1 MQSVDVAI
9 VGGGMVGLAVAC
21 GLQGSGLRVAVLE
34 KAEPRPLAADAPP
47 ALRVSAINAA
57 SEKLL
62 TKLDVWREIVA
73 QRASCYHGME
83 VWDKDSFGHISFD
96 DQSMGF
102 SHLGYIIEN
111 AVVHHALWQKAQRC
125 ADVTL
130 LAPAELQ
137 QVAWGENEAF
147 LSLQDG
153 SMLTAR
159 LVIGADG
166 ANSWL
171 RNKADIPL
179 TFWDYHHHALVA
191 TIRTAEPHQAVA
203 RQAFHGD
210 GILAFLPLSD
220 PHLCSIVWSLSPG
233 EAQRMQ
239 QADETTFNQA
249 LNIAFDNRLGL
260 CQLAS
265 EREVFPLTGRYA
277 RQFAAHRLALV
288 GDAAHT
294 IHPLAG
300 QGVNL
305 GFMDAAEL
313 IDELE
318 APARPGQRYRPASLS
333 APLRAQPQAQ
343 RGADAGGHAG
353 LPRNVLRES
362 SGEETSSRCGTQTGR
377 YAAGRETAADSPG
390 DGPQRSACLV
400 TLTASHFF
408 HPAWAPGF
416 PPHLKYSNFT
426 SFSH

>member
-34 KAEPRPLAADAPP
+34 QRVPEPLAVDALPQ
-47 ALRVSAINAA
+47 LRVSAINAA

-62 TKLDVWREIVA
+62 TRLGVWQDILAR
-73 QRASCYHGME
+73 RASCYHGME

-96 DQSMGF
+96 DQSMGY
-102 SHLGYIIEN
+102 SHLGHIVEN
-111 AVVHHALWQKAQRC
+111 SVIHYALWNKAQQSS
-125 ADVTL
+125 DITL
-130 LAPAELQ
+130 LAPTELQ
-137 QVAWGENEAF
+137 QVAWGENETF
-147 LSLQDG
+147 LTLKDC

-179 TFWDYHHHALVA
+179 TFWDYQHHALVA
-191 TIRTAEPHQAVA
+191 TIRTEEPHDAVA
-203 RQAFHGD
+203 RQVFHGE

-220 PHLCSIVWSLSPG
+220 PHLCSIVWSLSPE

-239 QADETTFNQA
+239 QASEDEFNRA

-260 CQLAS
+260 CKVESARQ
-265 EREVFPLTGRYA
+265 VFPLTGRYA

-313 IDELE
+313 IAELKRLHRQGKDIGQYIYLRRYE
-318 APARPGQRYRPASLS
+318 RSRKHSAALMLASMQGFRDLFSGANPAKKLLRDIGLKLADTLPGVKPQLIRQAMGLNDLS
-333 APLRAQPQAQ
+333 EWLR
-343 RGADAGGHAG
+343 
-353 LPRNVLRES
+353 
-362 SGEETSSRCGTQTGR
+362 
-377 YAAGRETAADSPG
+377 
-390 DGPQRSACLV
+390 
-400 TLTASHFF
+400 
-408 HPAWAPGF
+408 
-416 PPHLKYSNFT
+416 
-426 SFSH
+426 

>member
-34 KAEPRPLAADAPP
+34 QRVPEPLVADAPP
-47 ALRVSAINAA
+47 QLRVSAINAA

-62 TKLDVWREIVA
+62 TRLGVWQDILSR
-73 QRASCYHGME
+73 RASCYHGME

-96 DQSMGF
+96 DQSMGY
-102 SHLGYIIEN
+102 SHLGHIVEN
-111 AVVHHALWQKAQRC
+111 SVIHYALWNKAQQSS
-125 ADVTL
+125 DITL

-137 QVAWGENEAF
+137 QVAWGENETF
-147 LSLQDG
+147 LTLKDG

-179 TFWDYHHHALVA
+179 TFWDYQHHALVA
-191 TIRTAEPHQAVA
+191 TIRTEEPHDAVA
-203 RQAFHGD
+203 RQVFHGE

-220 PHLCSIVWSLSPG
+220 PHLCSIVWSLSPE

-239 QADETTFNQA
+239 QASEDEFNRA

-260 CQLAS
+260 CKVESARQ
-265 EREVFPLTGRYA
+265 VFPLTGRYA
-277 RQFAAHRLALV
+277 RQFAAHRLALL

-313 IDELE
+313 IAELKRLHRQGKDIGQYIYLRRYE
-318 APARPGQRYRPASLS
+318 RSRKHSAALMLAGMQGFRDLFSGTNPVKKLLRDIGLKLADTLPGVKPQLIRQAMGLNDLPEW
-333 APLRAQPQAQ
+333 LR
-343 RGADAGGHAG
+343 
-353 LPRNVLRES
+353 
-362 SGEETSSRCGTQTGR
+362 
-377 YAAGRETAADSPG
+377 
-390 DGPQRSACLV
+390 
-400 TLTASHFF
+400 
-408 HPAWAPGF
+408 
-416 PPHLKYSNFT
+416 
-426 SFSH
+426 

>member
-34 KAEPRPLAADAPP
+34 QHVLQPLAADAPP
-47 ALRVSAINAA
+47 QLRVSAINAA

-62 TKLDVWREIVA
+62 TRLGVWSDIVA
-73 QRASCYHGME
+73 SRACCYHGME
-83 VWDKDSFGHISFD
+83 VWDKDSFGRIEFD
-96 DQSMGF
+96 DQSMGY
-102 SHLGYIIEN
+102 SHLGHIVEN
-111 AVVHHALWQKAQRC
+111 SVVHYALWQKAQQS
-125 ADVTL
+125 ADITL
-130 LAPAELQ
+130 MAPAELQ

-147 LSLQDG
+147 LTLKDG

-179 TFWDYHHHALVA
+179 TFWDYRHHALVA
-191 TIRTAEPHQAVA
+191 TIRTEDAHGAVA
-203 RQAFHGD
+203 RQAFHGE

-220 PHLCSIVWSLSPG
+220 PHLCSIVWSLSPQ
-233 EAQRMQ
+233 EAERMQ
-239 QADETTFNQA
+239 QASVDEFNQA
-249 LNIAFDNRLGL
+249 LNIAFNNRLGL
-260 CQLAS
+260 CRVES
-265 EREVFPLTGRYA
+265 ERQVFPLTGRYA

-313 IDELE
+313 IDELKRLQRQGKDIGQYLYLRRYE
-318 APARPGQRYRPASLS
+318 RSRKHSAAMMLAGMQGFRELFAGANPAKKLLRDIGLKLADTLPGVKPQLIRQAMGLNDLPEW
-333 APLRAQPQAQ
+333 LR
-343 RGADAGGHAG
+343 
-353 LPRNVLRES
+353 
-362 SGEETSSRCGTQTGR
+362 
-377 YAAGRETAADSPG
+377 
-390 DGPQRSACLV
+390 
-400 TLTASHFF
+400 
-408 HPAWAPGF
+408 
-416 PPHLKYSNFT
+416 
-426 SFSH
+426 

>member
-34 KAEPRPLAADAPP
+34 QRVPEPLAADAPP
-47 ALRVSAINAA
+47 QLRVSAINAA

-62 TKLDVWREIVA
+62 TRLGVWQDILSR
-73 QRASCYHGME
+73 RASCYHGME

-96 DQSMGF
+96 DQSMGY
-102 SHLGYIIEN
+102 SHLGHIVEN
-111 AVVHHALWQKAQRC
+111 SVIHYALWNKAQQSS
-125 ADVTL
+125 DISL

-137 QVAWGENEAF
+137 QVAWGENETF
-147 LSLQDG
+147 LTLKDG

-179 TFWDYHHHALVA
+179 TFWDYQHHALVA
-191 TIRTAEPHQAVA
+191 TIRTEEPHDAVA
-203 RQAFHGD
+203 RQVFHGE

-220 PHLCSIVWSLSPG
+220 PHLCSIVWSLFPE

-239 QADETTFNQA
+239 QAGEDEFNRE

-260 CQLAS
+260 CKVES
-265 EREVFPLTGRYA
+265 ERLVFPLTGRYA

-305 GFMDAAEL
+305 GFMDAAQLIAEL
-313 IDELE
+313 KRLHRQGKDI
-318 APARPGQRYRPASLS
+318 GQYIYLRRYERSRKHS
-333 APLRAQPQAQ
+333 AALMLAGMQGFRDLFS
-343 RGADAGGHAG
+343 GA
-353 LPRNVLRES
+353 
-362 SGEETSSRCGTQTGR
+362 
-377 YAAGRETAADSPG
+377 
-390 DGPQRSACLV
+390 
-400 TLTASHFF
+400 
-408 HPAWAPGF
+408 HPAKKLLRDIGLKLADTLPGVK
-416 PPHLKYSNFT
+416 PQLIRQAMGLNDLPEWLR
-426 SFSH
+426 

>member
-34 KAEPRPLAADAPP
+34 QREPQPLAMDADP

-62 TKLDVWREIVA
+62 TRLGVWSDIVA
-73 QRASCYHGME
+73 RCASCYHGME
-83 VWDKDSFGHISFD
+83 VWDKDSFGRIEFD
-96 DQSMGF
+96 DQSMGY
-102 SHLGYIIEN
+102 SHLGHIVEN
-111 AVVHHALWQKAQRC
+111 AVIHYALWQKAQQSS
-125 ADVTL
+125 DITL
-130 LAPAELQ
+130 MAPAELQ

-147 LSLQDG
+147 LTLKDG
-153 SMLTAR
+153 AMLTAR

-179 TFWDYHHHALVA
+179 TFWDYRHHALVA
-191 TIRTAEPHQAVA
+191 TIRTEEAHGAVA
-203 RQAFHGD
+203 RQAFHGE

-220 PHLCSIVWSLSPG
+220 PHLCSIVWSLAP
-233 EAQRMQ
+233 EAAGRMQ
-239 QADETTFNQA
+239 QLSDEQFNQA

-260 CQLAS
+260 CQVES
-265 EREVFPLTGRYA
+265 DRQVFPLTGRYA

-313 IDELE
+313 VDELKRLHRQGKDIGQYLYLRRYE
-318 APARPGQRYRPASLS
+318 RSRKHSAAMMLAGMQGFRELFAGTNPAKKLLRDIGLKLADTLPGVKPQL
-333 APLRAQPQAQ
+333 LRQAM
-343 RGADAGGHAG
+343 G
-353 LPRNVLRES
+353 LNDLPEWLR
-362 SGEETSSRCGTQTGR
+362 
-377 YAAGRETAADSPG
+377 
-390 DGPQRSACLV
+390 
-400 TLTASHFF
+400 
-408 HPAWAPGF
+408 
-416 PPHLKYSNFT
+416 
-426 SFSH
+426 

>member
-34 KAEPRPLAADAPP
+34 QHAPQSLNPDAPP

-62 TKLDVWREIVA
+62 SHLGVWSTIQA
-73 QRASCYHGME
+73 TRASRYHGME
-83 VWDKDSFGHISFD
+83 VWDKDSFGRIVFD

-102 SHLGYIIEN
+102 THLGHIVEN
-111 AVVHHALWQKAQRC
+111 TVIHHALWQKAQQC
-125 ADVTL
+125 SDVTL
-130 LAPAELQ
+130 LAPAEVK

-147 LSLQDG
+147 ITLKDN

-159 LVIGADG
+159 LVVGADG

-171 RNKADIPL
+171 RNNADIPL
-179 TFWDYHHHALVA
+179 ASWDYRHHALVA
-191 TIRTAEPHQAVA
+191 TIRTADPHQATA
-203 RQAFHGD
+203 RQIFHGE

-220 PHLCSIVWSLSPG
+220 PHLCSIVWSLSPQDA
-233 EAQRMQ
+233 ERMQ
-239 QADETTFNQA
+239 QASEAEFNQA
-249 LNIAFDNRLGL
+249 LTIAFDNRLGL
-260 CQLAS
+260 CQLES
-265 EREVFPLTGRYA
+265 ERLVFPLTGRYA

-313 IDELE
+313 IDELK
-318 APARPGQRYRPASLS
+318 RLHRVGKDIGQHFYLRRYERSRKHS
-333 APLRAQPQAQ
+333 AALML
-343 RGADAGGHAG
+343 AGMQGFRELFAG
-353 LPRNVLRES
+353 E
-362 SGEETSSRCGTQTGR
+362 
-377 YAAGRETAADSPG
+377 
-390 DGPQRSACLV
+390 
-400 TLTASHFF
+400 
-408 HPAWAPGF
+408 HPAKKLLRDIGLKLADTLPGVK
-416 PPHLKYSNFT
+416 PQLIRQAMGLNDLPDWLR
-426 SFSH
+426 

>member
-9 VGGGMVGLAVAC
+9 GGGGMVGLAVAC

-34 KAEPRPLAADAPP
+34 QRVPEPLAADAPP
-47 ALRVSAINAA
+47 QLRVSAINAA

-62 TKLDVWREIVA
+62 TRLGVWQDILSR
-73 QRASCYHGME
+73 RASCYHGME

-96 DQSMGF
+96 DQSMGY
-102 SHLGYIIEN
+102 SHLGHIVEN
-111 AVVHHALWQKAQRC
+111 SVIHYALWNKAQQSS
-125 ADVTL
+125 DITL

-137 QVAWGENEAF
+137 QVAWGENETF
-147 LSLQDG
+147 LTLKDG

-179 TFWDYHHHALVA
+179 TFWDYQHHALVA
-191 TIRTAEPHQAVA
+191 TIRTEEPHDAVA
-203 RQAFHGD
+203 RQVFHGE

-220 PHLCSIVWSLSPG
+220 PHLCSIVWSLSPE

-239 QADETTFNQA
+239 QASEDEFNRA

-260 CQLAS
+260 CKVESARQ
-265 EREVFPLTGRYA
+265 VFPLTGRYA

-313 IDELE
+313 IAELKRLHRQGKDIGQYIYLRRYE
-318 APARPGQRYRPASLS
+318 RSRKHSAALMLAGMQGFRDLFSGTNPVKKLLRDIGLKLADTLPGVKPQLIRQAMGLNDLPEW
-333 APLRAQPQAQ
+333 LR
-343 RGADAGGHAG
+343 
-353 LPRNVLRES
+353 
-362 SGEETSSRCGTQTGR
+362 
-377 YAAGRETAADSPG
+377 
-390 DGPQRSACLV
+390 
-400 TLTASHFF
+400 
-408 HPAWAPGF
+408 
-416 PPHLKYSNFT
+416 
-426 SFSH
+426 

>member
-34 KAEPRPLAADAPP
+34 QRVPEPLAADAPP
-47 ALRVSAINAA
+47 QLRVSAINAA

-62 TKLDVWREIVA
+62 TRLGVWQDILSR
-73 QRASCYHGME
+73 RASCYHGME

-96 DQSMGF
+96 DQSMGY
-102 SHLGYIIEN
+102 SHLGHIVEN
-111 AVVHHALWQKAQRC
+111 SVIHYALWSKAQQ
-125 ADVTL
+125 ASDITL

-137 QVAWGENEAF
+137 QVAWGENETF
-147 LSLQDG
+147 LTLKDG

-179 TFWDYHHHALVA
+179 TFWDYQHHALVA
-191 TIRTAEPHQAVA
+191 TIRTEEPHDAVA
-203 RQAFHGD
+203 RQVFHGE

-220 PHLCSIVWSLSPG
+220 PHLCSIVWSLSPE

-239 QADETTFNQA
+239 QASEDEFNRA

-260 CQLAS
+260 CKVESARQ
-265 EREVFPLTGRYA
+265 VFPLTGRYA

-313 IDELE
+313 IAELKRLHRQGKDIGQYIYLRRYE
-318 APARPGQRYRPASLS
+318 RSRKHSSALMLAGMQGFRDLFSCTNPAKKLLRDIGLKLADTLPGVKPQLIRQAMGLNDLPEW
-333 APLRAQPQAQ
+333 LR
-343 RGADAGGHAG
+343 
-353 LPRNVLRES
+353 
-362 SGEETSSRCGTQTGR
+362 
-377 YAAGRETAADSPG
+377 
-390 DGPQRSACLV
+390 
-400 TLTASHFF
+400 
-408 HPAWAPGF
+408 
-416 PPHLKYSNFT
+416 
-426 SFSH
+426 

>member
-9 VGGGMVGLAVAC
+9 VGGGMVGLTVAC

-34 KAEPRPLAADAPP
+34 QRVPEPLAADAPP
-47 ALRVSAINAA
+47 QLRVSAINAA

-62 TKLDVWREIVA
+62 TRLGVWQDILSR
-73 QRASCYHGME
+73 RASCYHGME

-96 DQSMGF
+96 DQSMGY
-102 SHLGYIIEN
+102 SHLGHIVEN
-111 AVVHHALWQKAQRC
+111 SVIHYALWNKAQQSS
-125 ADVTL
+125 DITL

-137 QVAWGENEAF
+137 QVAWGENETF
-147 LSLQDG
+147 LTLKDG

-179 TFWDYHHHALVA
+179 TFWDYQHHALVA
-191 TIRTAEPHQAVA
+191 TIRTEEPHDAVA
-203 RQAFHGD
+203 RQVFHGE

-220 PHLCSIVWSLSPG
+220 PHLCSIVWSLSPE

-239 QADETTFNQA
+239 QASEDEFNRA

-260 CQLAS
+260 CKVESARQ
-265 EREVFPLTGRYA
+265 VFPLTGRYA
-277 RQFAAHRLALV
+277 RQFAAHRLVLV

-313 IDELE
+313 IAELKRLHRQGKDIGQYIYLRRYE
-318 APARPGQRYRPASLS
+318 RSRKHSAALMLAGMQGFRDLFSGTKPAKKLLRDIGLKLADTLPGVKPQLIRQAMGLNDLPEW
-333 APLRAQPQAQ
+333 LR
-343 RGADAGGHAG
+343 
-353 LPRNVLRES
+353 
-362 SGEETSSRCGTQTGR
+362 
-377 YAAGRETAADSPG
+377 
-390 DGPQRSACLV
+390 
-400 TLTASHFF
+400 
-408 HPAWAPGF
+408 
-416 PPHLKYSNFT
+416 
-426 SFSH
+426 

>member
-34 KAEPRPLAADAPP
+34 QYVPQPLAADAAPQ
-47 ALRVSAINAA
+47 LRVSAINAA

-62 TKLDVWREIVA
+62 TRLGVWSDIVA
-73 QRASCYHGME
+73 RRACCYHGME
-83 VWDKDSFGHISFD
+83 VWDKDSFGRIEFD
-96 DQSMGF
+96 DQSMGY
-102 SHLGYIIEN
+102 SHLGHIVEN
-111 AVVHHALWQKAQRC
+111 SEIHYALWQKAQRSP
-125 ADVTL
+125 DITL
-130 LAPAELQ
+130 LAPAEIQ

-147 LSLQDG
+147 LTLKEG
-153 SMLTAR
+153 AMLTAR

-179 TFWDYHHHALVA
+179 TFWDYRHHALVA
-191 TIRTAEPHQAVA
+191 TIRTQEAHGAVA
-203 RQAFHGD
+203 RQAFHGE

-220 PHLCSIVWSLSPG
+220 PHLCSIVWSLSPQ
-233 EAQRMQ
+233 EAERMQ
-239 QADETTFNQA
+239 QASVDEFNQA

-260 CQLAS
+260 CSVES
-265 EREVFPLTGRYA
+265 ERQTFPLTGRYA

-313 IDELE
+313 IDELKRLQRQGKDIGQYLYLRRYE
-318 APARPGQRYRPASLS
+318 RSRKHSAAMMLAGMQGFRELFASENPAKKLLRDIGLKLADTFPGVKPQLIRQAMGLNDLPEW
-333 APLRAQPQAQ
+333 LR
-343 RGADAGGHAG
+343 
-353 LPRNVLRES
+353 
-362 SGEETSSRCGTQTGR
+362 
-377 YAAGRETAADSPG
+377 
-390 DGPQRSACLV
+390 
-400 TLTASHFF
+400 
-408 HPAWAPGF
+408 
-416 PPHLKYSNFT
+416 
-426 SFSH
+426 

>member
-34 KAEPRPLAADAPP
+34 QRVPEPLAADAPP
-47 ALRVSAINAA
+47 QLRVSAINAA

-62 TKLDVWREIVA
+62 TRLGVWQDILSR
-73 QRASCYHGME
+73 RASCYHGME

-96 DQSMGF
+96 DQSMGY
-102 SHLGYIIEN
+102 SHLGHIVEN
-111 AVVHHALWQKAQRC
+111 SVIHYALWNKAQQSS
-125 ADVTL
+125 DITL

-137 QVAWGENEAF
+137 QVAWGENETF
-147 LSLQDG
+147 LTLKDG

-179 TFWDYHHHALVA
+179 TFWDYQHHALVA
-191 TIRTAEPHQAVA
+191 TIRTEEPHDAVA
-203 RQAFHGD
+203 RQVFHGE

-220 PHLCSIVWSLSPG
+220 PHLCSIVWSLSPE

-239 QADETTFNQA
+239 QASEDEFNRA

-260 CQLAS
+260 CKVESARQ
-265 EREVFPLTGRYA
+265 VFPLTGCYA

-313 IDELE
+313 IAELKRLHRQGKDIGQYIYLRRYE
-318 APARPGQRYRPASLS
+318 RSRKHSAALMLAGMQGFRDLFSGTNPVKKLLRDIGLKLADTLPGVKPQLIRQAMGLNDLPEW
-333 APLRAQPQAQ
+333 LR
-343 RGADAGGHAG
+343 
-353 LPRNVLRES
+353 
-362 SGEETSSRCGTQTGR
+362 
-377 YAAGRETAADSPG
+377 
-390 DGPQRSACLV
+390 
-400 TLTASHFF
+400 
-408 HPAWAPGF
+408 
-416 PPHLKYSNFT
+416 
-426 SFSH
+426 